1 MTLRGHE
8 SDINSVVLFPDGKC
22 FGTGS
27 DDTTCR
33 FFDMRACAQVRLCCK
48 CFFTLFTFSPADYL
62 LRTFSV
68 VLAMSECSLAQF
80 IALKQ

>member
-33 FFDMRACAQVRLCCK
+33 FFDMRACAQVSINN
-48 CFFTLFTFSPADYL
+48 FE
-62 LRTFSV
+62 
-68 VLAMSECSLAQF
+68 M
-80 IALKQ
+80 